1 MDARAPDS
9 TPEKFA
15 QAGMNRRPGHWAKR
29 QVSSYRCG
37 GEGWLGIQTQAG
49 ATGGWWEVLMNALLT
64 HWKGQQNGQQ
74 TFQQFYLSLFY
85 APSIVKSLTWAA
97 SSVGRAPRSQRGGR
111 GFKSRAV
118 HHVFNH
124 LVGFRISAVTPG
136 ASPSGQHTRKITEI
150 WLWISPPITPPFY

>member
-15 QAGMNRRPGHWAKR
+15 QAAMNRRPGHWAKR
-29 QVSSYRCG
+29 PVSSLSLRWRRLARHSNPSRRY
-37 GEGWLGIQTQAG
+37 GWLVGSLDECLAYR
-49 ATGGWWEVLMNALLT
+49 
-64 HWKGQQNGQQ
+64 WKGQQ

-111 GFKSRAV
+111 EFESRAV
-118 HHVFNH
+118 HHLFNH
-124 LVGFRISAVTPG
+124 LVGFRISAVAPG
-136 ASPSGQHTRKITEI
+136 ASPSGQHTRTITEI